1 DAREDWVMKKW
12 LADVKTSE
20 RPSE

>member
-1 DAREDWVMKKW
+1 AREDWVMKKW

>member
-1 DAREDWVMKKW
+1 REDWVMKKW

>member
-1 DAREDWVMKKW
+1 REDWVMKKW

-20 RPSE
+20 RLSE

>member
-1 DAREDWVMKKW
+1 AREDWVMKKW

-20 RPSE
+20 RLSE

>member
-1 DAREDWVMKKW
+1 EDWVMKKW